1 MAVLNA
7 LIPMGVPLLK
17 AGGGDLS
24 GFPELM
30 MVMHTLAAA
39 GNGTGHLHLFQATT
53 AWLDLWSVMLPVL
66 GAGYSGCWAS
76 VCTQI
81 PCLPLVLCVGEVL

>member
-53 AWLDLWSVMLPVL
+53 AWLDLWSVTLPVL
-66 GAGYSGCWAS
+66 SAGDSVCWAS

-81 PCLPLVLCVGEVL
+81 PCLPLVLWAGEVL

>member
-53 AWLDLWSVMLPVL
+53 AWLDLWSVTL
-66 GAGYSGCWAS
+66 
-76 VCTQI
+76 I
-81 PCLPLVLCVGEVL
+81 CL